1 MQSVRLK
8 ANNYANNN
16 NNNKH
21 STLGDNVVSHGGIG

>member
-16 NNNKH
+16 NNKH
-21 STLGDNVVSHGGIG
+21 STLGDKVVSHGGIG